1 MWAQKDFG
9 SLGDT
14 KTYEKV
20 RKFFSKN
27 FIGARPRKGPEKMI
41 ENTNRAKIKFCN
53 FFTELQINWRK
64 RIIFPCQ
71 EISHIKKSEIFFL
84 KISWVQWFE
93 NLRPMTA

>member
-14 KTYEKV
+14 KLYEKV
-20 RKFFSKN
+20 RNFFSKN
-27 FIGARPRKGPEKMI
+27 FMGARPEKGPEKMI

-53 FFTELQINWRK
+53 FFPELQINLRK

-71 EISHIKKSEIFFL
+71 EISYIKKSENFFL
-84 KISWVQWFE
+84 KISWVRDG
-93 NLRPMTA
+93 LKIRDL